1 MSKLSDDDIQKIQ
14 EAIRGVTP
22 PSIGLI
28 GVSGVGKSS
37 TINAMFKTSL
47 AISHTVACTK
57 EFKTTEMTLK
67 MTSGDMS
74 GNKINLQVIDAPGLG
89 EDIFLDPT
97 YIGMYHKHLPKCDVI
112 LWVLSARNR
121 AMALDQKYLDEFKE
135 FHKKIVFGVNQI
147 DLVHPMN
154 WNHKINLPSVEMEN
168 NLKEISDDRAKKLSS
183 VTKTDVKV
191 VPYSATYGFNLEK
204 LFKVLIQT
212 ISEDR
217 RWIFGGLKNFS
228 YQDFF
233 PTEFK

>member
-1 MSKLSDDDIQKIQ
+1 MSNLSEDDIQKIR
-14 EAIRGVTP
+14 EAMSGLIP

-57 EFKTTEMTLK
+57 EFKTTDMELK
-67 MTSGDMS
+67 ITSGELK
-74 GNKINLQVIDAPGLG
+74 GGKINLQVVDAPGLG
-89 EDIFLDPT
+89 EDIALDPK
-97 YIGMYHKHLPKCDVI
+97 YIDMYNKHLPKCDVI

-121 AMALDQKYLDEFKE
+121 AMALDQKYLEQFKI

-154 WNHKINLPSVEMEN
+154 WNHIINLPSVEMEN
-168 NLKEISDDRAKKLSS
+168 NLKEISDDRAKKLFSI
-183 VTKTDVKV
+183 TKTDVKI
-191 VPYSATYGFNLEK
+191 VPYSASYGFNLEK
-204 LFKVLIQT
+204 LFKVLIET
-212 ISEDR
+212 IPENR

-228 YQDFF
+228 YMDFM
-233 PTEFK
+233 PAEFK